1 MKTSPQDLFSD
12 FNIMYLL
19 DIEKAD
25 DVDVYYDSDNS
36 DMTTRI
42 YTIIFTVAF
51 DMLINDVL
59 FLIFH
64 ISIKIIGKIYA
75 KPVTKIYLFNNT

>member
-1 MKTSPQDLFSD
+1 MKTSPQDLFSH

-25 DVDVYYDSDNS
+25 DVDVYYDSDDS

-42 YTIIFTVAF
+42 YTIIFTIAF

-64 ISIKIIGKIYA
+64 ISIKIIGKIYT

>member
-1 MKTSPQDLFSD
+1 MKTSPQDLFSL

-25 DVDVYYDSDNS
+25 DVDVYYDSDDS

-42 YTIIFTVAF
+42 YTIIFTIAF

-64 ISIKIIGKIYA
+64 ISIKIIGKIYT
-75 KPVTKIYLFNNT
+75 KPVTNIYLFNNT